1 MKVILAETA
10 GFCYGVERAVNLA
23 RETAKA
29 RGGAML
35 GSIVHNAGVVREI
48 EDLGMRLITSPDQA
62 KAGET
67 VLIRA
72 HGEPRATLDALRE
85 CGAEVVS
92 AVCPHVERIRK
103 LAQEAEHEGRC
114 VILIGER
121 HHPEVQGIAGWCS
134 DPLIFEN
141 VQEAQKYLQEHPDFA
156 HLPSI
161 MLAQT
166 TCIRALWESCVKFLK
181 KECTNLKIDDT
192 ICNATQK
199 RQSEAAE
206 IASSADV
213 MVVVGDRKSAN
224 TRHLTEI
231 CKENCTR
238 VYQIEDADELAA
250 VEPAG
255 TDIDLA
261 AGDEEDEDSE
271 DSLTFSNGV
280 IEKIVALAMR
290 DVPGVVGMK
299 GSWFNRVQDAFGA
312 SDTKKGVT
320 VEVTPESAVRVNIS
334 VLIEYGAYAPQVFE
348 DVKKAVVKQV
358 TGMTG
363 LEVAGVNL
371 RIEDVLTREEFDRS
385 KKEPKA
391 AEPALAEAKEQ
402 PEG

>member
-1 MKVILAETA
+1 MSEDKNTE
-10 GFCYGVERAVNLA
+10 VEQAA
-23 RETAKA
+23 
-29 RGGAML
+29 
-35 GSIVHNAGVVREI
+35 I
-48 EDLGMRLITSPDQA
+48 EP
-62 KAGET
+62 
-67 VLIRA
+67 
-72 HGEPRATLDALRE
+72 
-85 CGAEVVS
+85 
-92 AVCPHVERIRK
+92 
-103 LAQEAEHEGRC
+103 EAIEG
-114 VILIGER
+114 
-121 HHPEVQGIAGWCS
+121 
-134 DPLIFEN
+134 
-141 VQEAQKYLQEHPDFA
+141 
-156 HLPSI
+156 
-161 MLAQT
+161 
-166 TCIRALWESCVKFLK
+166 
-181 KECTNLKIDDT
+181 
-192 ICNATQK
+192 
-199 RQSEAAE
+199 
-206 IASSADV
+206 
-213 MVVVGDRKSAN
+213 
-224 TRHLTEI
+224 
-231 CKENCTR
+231 
-238 VYQIEDADELAA
+238 ADELAA

-385 KKEPKA
+385 KQEPKA
-391 AEPALAEAKEQ
+391 AELAPADAKEQ
-402 PEG
+402 PEEFRPQCAREAAWGRRASVPGLRPGSSEG